1 MIAYA
6 DTNFFTN
13 SLLDLAQTPNAD
25 LLLELLRQS
34 QGVPLPVTW
43 LLRMEFTNALQRLVF
58 ETRHGTQRLRVTP
71 ESAMLAEAEFI
82 KEAEEGILAREQAL
96 ALDDL
101 EAVFDMLARR
111 HTAKHGFRTY
121 DLFHV
126 ASALVLGCD
135 TFWSFNA
142 KAKKLAKLEG
152 LKTN

>member
-1 MIAYA
+1 MIVYA

-13 SLLDLAQTPNAD
+13 SLLDLARGPEAD
-25 LLLELLRQS
+25 ALLESLCQDHAA
-34 QGVPLPVTW
+34 PLPVTW

-58 ETRHGTQRLRVTP
+58 ETRQGTQQLRVTP
-71 ESAMLAEAEFI
+71 ESAMLAEAEFLRDW
-82 KEAEEGILAREQAL
+82 EAGTWMRERPL

-101 EAVFDMLARR
+101 EAVFDTLARR

-121 DLFHV
+121 DLLHV
-126 ASALVLGCD
+126 ASALLLGCAR
-135 TFWSFNA
+135 FWSFDA